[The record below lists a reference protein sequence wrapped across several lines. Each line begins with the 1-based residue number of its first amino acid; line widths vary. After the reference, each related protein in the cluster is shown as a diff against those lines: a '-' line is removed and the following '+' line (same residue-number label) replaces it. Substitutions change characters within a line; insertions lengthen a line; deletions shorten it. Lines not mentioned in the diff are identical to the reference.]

1 MHNLAQFPP
10 RRRRMN
16 CTQFLIKNRDGKL
29 RQSLVH
35 RMDEVEQQLKLES
48 QQRVDNEKESRL
60 AVEESTNKM
69 KNFSDENAETVRK
82 LLSVR

>member
-1 MHNLAQFPP
+1 
-10 RRRRMN
+10 MN

-60 AVEESTNKM
+60 AVEDSTNKM
-69 KNFSDENAETVRK
+69 KSFIELMTQRTIW
-82 LLSVR
+82 

>member
-1 MHNLAQFPP
+1 
-10 RRRRMN
+10 MN

-82 LLSVR
+82 LLSVRCKL

>member
-1 MHNLAQFPP
+1 
-10 RRRRMN
+10 MN